1 MIAVSEIEPR
11 HAGLLA
17 TEGVNVMP
25 KPVPPKDVAVSADPQ
40 LERSL
45 RLALLTGLA
54 LVLLLPAARGQ
65 SDWLGWLPMWLVGM
79 PAVAL
84 WSLHRFRLPLREATS
99 RNDALQSS
107 RRRRPGTQARRRAI
121 PAVKR
126 LSRAA

>member
-1 MIAVSEIEPR
+1 
-11 HAGLLA
+11 
-17 TEGVNVMP
+17 MP
-25 KPVPPKDVAVSADPQ
+25 KLVPHKDVAVTADPQ
-40 LERSL
+40 LERAL

-84 WSLHRFRLPLREATS
+84 WSLHRFRLPARQTAATGLL
-99 RNDALQSS
+99 APV

-121 PAVKR
+121 PAMKR
-126 LSRAA
+126 LPRVA